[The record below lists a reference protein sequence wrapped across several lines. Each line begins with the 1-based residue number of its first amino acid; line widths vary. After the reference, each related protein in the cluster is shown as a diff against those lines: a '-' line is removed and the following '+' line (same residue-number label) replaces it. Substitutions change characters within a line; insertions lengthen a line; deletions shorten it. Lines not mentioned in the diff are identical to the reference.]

1 MIGMVRFRFGGAG
14 AVATLGGRSAS
25 WAVTGVPDPEDA
37 RLLERSL
44 NAAFSPIRTYRGPAD
59 GAFGWG
65 AVAGAAEFL
74 RGAPVFP
81 PKKPEPPGMVY

>member
-1 MIGMVRFRFGGAG
+1 MIGMVKFRFGGAG

-25 WAVTGVPDPEDA
+25 WVVTGVPDPEDA

-44 NAAFSPIRTYRGPAD
+44 NAMFNPIRTYRGPAD
-59 GAFGWG
+59 GAFGRG
-65 AVAGAAEFL
+65 AVADAADFL

-81 PKKPEPPGMVY
+81 PEKPAPPGIIY